1 LGPRLSGK
9 RSFYRPASLRT
20 FAAGAH
26 KGRIR
31 DVMSHSH
38 LGTASALKVRRQMR
52 AETDV
57 PLQDR
62 WTEVLCGK
70 AIISVDKN
78 TG

>member
-1 LGPRLSGK
+1 
-9 RSFYRPASLRT
+9 
-20 FAAGAH
+20 
-26 KGRIR
+26 
-31 DVMSHSH
+31 MSHSH
-38 LGTASALKVRRQMR
+38 LGTASALKVRRQMK

-62 WTEVLCGK
+62 WTELCGK